1 MRNIKFFC
9 LTLNPD
15 HEDLIKKLSYTPV
28 GLGNKKFSNNFL
40 NDKSGDNISKK
51 ILIMVNILFIIGFGK
66 II

>member
-28 GLGNKKFSNNFL
+28 GLGNKKFSNNF
-40 NDKSGDNISKK
+40 
-51 ILIMVNILFIIGFGK
+51 
-66 II
+66 